1 MSLGPALALLRR
13 FWPVLPI
20 GALAIAVIVLRA
32 QLVDARHDL
41 ERERSAAKLESETAS
56 RKRAELVAANAQQE
70 AKATSTFADR
80 LAARSPLIIRSTDT
94 VREYAQTDAGRAL
107 CLGPDRVRAIDALDA
122 ARPGASEAAGGS
134 PRAVQPLAGDPAAR
148 R

>member
-1 MSLGPALALLRR
+1 MSLGAALALLRR
-13 FWPVLPI
+13 FWPALPI
-20 GALAIAVIVLRA
+20 GALAIAVLFLRA

-41 ERERSAAKLESETAS
+41 ERERSEAKFATEKAS
-56 RKRAELVAANAQQE
+56 RERAELVAANAQRE

-80 LAARSPLIIRSTDT
+80 LAVRSPLIIRSTDT

-134 PRAVQPLAGDPAAR
+134 ARAVQPLAGDAAAR